1 MHLEGRDGRRDP
13 GAPEVELLQTS
24 GPPGLAELAAGKR
37 RPPRGAG
44 GADPSLSCPSGAAG
58 QSSWAPAGQEFA
70 SFLTKGRSHSPLPQ
84 MSSSRSKDSCFTENT
99 PLLRNSLQ
107 EKGSRCIPVYH
118 PEFITADESWEDG
131 SADWER
137 RYLLSREVS
146 GLSASASS
154 EKGDLL
160 DSPHVR
166 LRLSKLRCCVQW
178 LKVTGLFVFV
188 VLCSILFSLYPDQGK
203 LWQLLA
209 LSPLENYSV
218 NLSSHGDST
227 LLQVDLAGAL
237 VASGPSRSGR
247 EERLLVELTQADTSG
262 SRWRR
267 PQQVTHNWTVYLNP
281 RRSERSVMSRTFEV
295 LGRETVSISIRA
307 SLQQTQAVPLLM
319 AYQYLHA
326 SVEAQVT
333 IATAILA
340 GVYALIIFEIV
351 HRTLA
356 AMLGSLAALAA
367 LAVIGDRPSLTHV
380 VEWIDFETLALLFG
394 MMILVAIFSETGFF
408 DYCAVKAYRLSR
420 GRVWAMIIML
430 CLIAAILSAFLD
442 NVTTMLLFT
451 PVTIRL
457 CEVLNLDPRQVL
469 IAEVIF
475 TNIGGAATAIG
486 DPPNVIIVSNQ
497 ELRKMGLDF
506 AGFTA
511 HMFLGICLVL
521 LVSFPLLRLL
531 YWNRKLY
538 NKEPSEIVELKH
550 EIHVWRLT
558 AQRIS
563 PASREETAVR
573 RLLLGKVLAL
583 EHLLT
588 RRLHTFHRQISQ
600 EDKNWETNI
609 QELQKKHRISDGI
622 LLAKCL
628 TVLGFVI
635 FMFFLNSFVPGIH
648 LDLGWIAI
656 LGAIWLL
663 ILADIHDF
671 EIILHRVEWAT
682 LLFFAALFVLMEA
695 LAHLHL
701 IEYVGEQT
709 ALLIKMV
716 PEEQRL
722 MAAIVLVVWVSAL
735 ASSLIDNIPFTAT
748 MIPVLL
754 NLSRDPE
761 VGLPAPPLM
770 YALAFGAC
778 LGGNGTLIG
787 ASANVVCA
795 GIAEQHGY
803 GFSFMEFFSMLRKKV
818 EGVSGIGSCGGF
830 LTSLTSRRKPRNLT
844 VRVTVL
850 KDGVASV
857 RSFRGSDGSAVSS
870 SRAAVKM
877 TTK

>member
-1 MHLEGRDGRRDP
+1 MHLENKDSRLLS
-13 GAPEVELLQTS
+13 AVLEVELRQTS
-24 GPPGLAELAAGKR
+24 AASVPTSSDPGRLLTVRPTARSYQHSQADPHIPSAGQATGKSPCVPEHAELG
-37 RPPRGAG
+37 
-44 GADPSLSCPSGAAG
+44 SL
-58 QSSWAPAGQEFA
+58 
-70 SFLTKGRSHSPLPQ
+70 LMKGSA
-84 MSSSRSKDSCFTENT
+84 SSRDLCLKEDT
-99 PLLRNSLQ
+99 PLLWNVSQKKRSQ
-107 EKGSRCIPVYH
+107 FMPVHH
-118 PEFITADESWEDG
+118 PEFITTEDSWENG
-131 SADWER
+131 LTAWEQRCMLGKEVADMST
-137 RYLLSREVS
+137 LI
-146 GLSASASS
+146 SS
-154 EKGDLL
+154 EKGDLAG
-160 DSPHVR
+160 SVHIRVQVSR
-166 LRLSKLRCCVQW
+166 LGCCVRW
-178 LKVTGLFVFV
+178 MKVTGLFVFV
-188 VLCSILFSLYPDQGK
+188 VVCSILFSLYPDQEK
-203 LWQLLA
+203 FWQLLA
-209 LSPLENYSV
+209 VSPLENYSV
-218 NLSSHGDST
+218 SLSGHVDSIM
-227 LLQVDLAGAL
+227 LQLELAGPLMAG
-237 VASGPSRSGR
+237 GPSGTRK
-247 EERLLVELTQADTSG
+247 EEHIVVVVTQADPMG

-267 PQQVTHNWTVYLNP
+267 PQQVTHNWTVLLSP
-281 RRSERSVMSRTFEV
+281 RSEHVVVSRTFEIV
-295 LGRETVSISIRA
+295 SREAVSISIQA
-307 SLQQTQAVPLLM
+307 SLQQTRLVPLLL
-319 AYQYLHA
+319 AHQFLGA

-333 IATAILA
+333 IAVAILT
-340 GVYALIIFEIV
+340 GVYTLVIFEIV

-356 AMLGSLAALAA
+356 AMLGALAALAA
-367 LAVIGDRPSLTHV
+367 LAMVGDRPSLTHV

-408 DYCAVKAYRLSR
+408 DYCAVKAYQLSR
-420 GRVWAMIIML
+420 GRVWTMIIML

-497 ELRKMGLDF
+497 ELRKMGMDF
-506 AGFTA
+506 AGFTV
-511 HMFLGICLVL
+511 HMFLGICLIL
-521 LVSFPLLRLL
+521 LASFPLLRLL
-531 YWNRKLY
+531 YWNKKLY

-573 RLLLGKVLAL
+573 GLLLEKVLAL
-583 EHLLT
+583 EHLLAQ
-588 RRLHTFHRQISQ
+588 RLHSFHRQISQ

-609 QELQKKHRISDGI
+609 QELQRKHRISDKS
-622 LLAKCL
+622 LLVKCL
-628 TVLGFVI
+628 MVLGFVI
-635 FMFFLNSFVPGIH
+635 SMFFLNSFVPGIH

-663 ILADIHDF
+663 ILADTHDF

-701 IEYVGEQT
+701 VEYVGEQT

-716 PEEQRL
+716 PEDQRL
-722 MAAIVLVVWVSAL
+722 AAAIVLIVWVSAL

-754 NLSRDPE
+754 NLSQDPD
-761 VGLPAPPLM
+761 VSLPALPLM
-770 YALAFGAC
+770 YALALGAC

-803 GFSFMEFFSMLRKKV
+803 GFSFMEFFRLGFPMML
-818 EGVSGIGSCGGF
+818 VSCTIGMCYLLIAHVVVGW
-830 LTSLTSRRKPRNLT
+830 N
-844 VRVTVL
+844 
-850 KDGVASV
+850 
-857 RSFRGSDGSAVSS
+857 
-870 SRAAVKM
+870 
-877 TTK
+877 

>member
-1 MHLEGRDGRRDP
+1 MHLENKDG
-13 GAPEVELLQTS
+13 GLASGVLEMELHQTS
-24 GPPGLAELAAGKR
+24 VPTCAGLGRPELGGPATCNH
-37 RPPRGAG
+37 RPHQGVSRADPTDTCPG
-44 GADPSLSCPSGAAG
+44 GAARQSC
-58 QSSWAPAGQEFA
+58 WAPPDHGWS
-70 SFLTKGRSHSPLPQ
+70 SFLTEQRSPPLLTQ
-84 MSSSRSKDSCFTENT
+84 LFSSRSEDPCFTENT
-99 PLLRNSLQ
+99 PLLSNSSQ
-107 EKGSRCIPVYH
+107 RKGSGSMAVYP
-118 PEFITADESWEDG
+118 PELITDEESWEG
-131 SADWER
+131 SCAEWEGGS
-137 RYLLSREVS
+137 LPSSEWA
-146 GLSASASS
+146 GSASASS
-154 EKGDLL
+154 EKGQPLHNTHL
-160 DSPHVR
+160 G
-166 LRLSKLRCCVQW
+166 LRLSKLRSCLRW
-178 LKVTGLFVFV
+178 LKVTSLFVFV
-188 VLCSILFSLYPDQGK
+188 VACS
-203 LWQLLA
+203 
-209 LSPLENYSV
+209 
-218 NLSSHGDST
+218 
-227 LLQVDLAGAL
+227 
-237 VASGPSRSGR
+237 
-247 EERLLVELTQADTSG
+247 
-262 SRWRR
+262 
-267 PQQVTHNWTVYLNP
+267 VTYNWTVFLNP
-281 RRSERSVMSRTFEV
+281 RRSEHSVVSRTFGV
-295 LGRETVSISIRA
+295 LSRETVSISMRA
-307 SLQQTQAVPLLM
+307 SLQQTRVVPLLM
-319 AYQYLHA
+319 AHQYLRA
-326 SVEAQVT
+326 SVEVQV
-333 IATAILA
+333 AMAAAILT
-340 GVYALIIFEIV
+340 GVYVLIIFEIV

-356 AMLGSLAALAA
+356 AMLGSLAALAV
-367 LAVIGDRPSLTHV
+367 LAVIGDRPSLTQV

-408 DYCAVKAYRLSR
+408 DYCAVKAYQLSR
-420 GRVWAMIIML
+420 GRAGAMIAML
-430 CLIAAILSAFLD
+430 CLIAAVLSAFLD
-442 NVTTMLLFT
+442 NVTTSLLFT

-457 CEVLNLDPRQVL
+457 CEVLHLDPRQVL

-511 HMFLGICLVL
+511 HMFVGICFVL
-521 LVSFPLLRLL
+521 LFSFPLLTLL
-531 YWNRKLY
+531 YWNKKLH

-573 RLLLGKVLAL
+573 SLLLGKVLAL
-583 EHLLT
+583 ERLLAC
-588 RRLHTFHRQISQ
+588 RLHTFHRQISQ
-600 EDKNWETNI
+600 EDKNWETNL
-609 QELQKKHRISDGI
+609 QELQKKHRISDRT

-628 TVLGFVI
+628 MVLAFVI
-635 FMFFLNSFVPGIH
+635 FMFFLNSFVPGVH

-716 PEEQRL
+716 PEDQRL
-722 MAAIVLVVWVSAL
+722 VAALILVIWVSAI

-761 VGLPAPPLM
+761 VSLPAPPLM
-770 YALAFGAC
+770 YALALGAC

-803 GFSFMEFFSMLRKKV
+803 GFSFMDFFRLGFPVMV
-818 EGVSGIGSCGGF
+818 VSC
-830 LTSLTSRRKPRNLT
+830 T
-844 VRVTVL
+844 VGMCYL
-850 KDGVASV
+850 LVAHV
-857 RSFRGSDGSAVSS
+857 VMGWN
-870 SRAAVKM
+870 
-877 TTK
+877 

>member
-1 MHLEGRDGRRDP
+1 MHLENKDGRLTS
-13 GAPEVELLQTS
+13 GVLEMEIHQTS
-24 GPPGLAELAAGKR
+24 APMSAGLGGPGLVGLNTSNH
-37 RPPRGAG
+37 RPQQGDSK
-44 GADPSLSCPSGAAG
+44 ADSLNPYSSGAAG
-58 QSSWAPAGQEFA
+58 QSFWAPVDQNFG
-70 SFLTKGRSHSPLPQ
+70 SFLTKWRSHPPFPQ
-84 MSSSRSKDSCFTENT
+84 FFSSSSEDPCFTENT
-99 PLLRNSLQ
+99 PLLRNFSQ
-107 EKGSRCIPVYH
+107 EKGLRCVPVYH
-118 PEFITADESWEDG
+118 PEFITAEESWENS
-131 SADWER
+131 SAAWEGR
-137 RYLLSREVS
+137 SLLSRELVGSS
-146 GLSASASS
+146 GSASS
-154 EKGDLL
+154 EKGELL
-160 DSPHVR
+160 DSAHIGF
-166 LRLSKLRCCVQW
+166 RLSKLRCCVQW

-203 LWQLLA
+203 FWQLLA
-209 LSPLENYSV
+209 VSPLESYSV
-218 NLSSHGDST
+218 NLSSHADSM
-227 LLQVDLAGAL
+227 LLQVDLEGAL
-237 VASGPSRSGR
+237 VASGPSHLGR
-247 EERLLVELTQADTSG
+247 EEHVVVEVTQANAPG
-262 SRWRR
+262 SRRWR
-267 PQQVTHNWTVYLNP
+267 PQQVTHNWTVFLNP
-281 RRSERSVMSRTFEV
+281 SRSERTVLSRTFEV
-295 LGRETVSISIRA
+295 LSREPVSISIRA
-307 SLQQTQAVPLLM
+307 SLQQTQVVPLLM
-319 AYQYLHA
+319 AHQYLRT
-326 SVEAQVT
+326 SIEAQVT
-333 IATAILA
+333 MAAVILA
-340 GVYALIIFEIV
+340 GVYVLIIFEIV

-408 DYCAVKAYRLSR
+408 DYCAVKAYKLSR

-430 CLIAAILSAFLD
+430 CLIVAVLSAFLD
-442 NVTTMLLFT
+442 NVTTALLFT

-486 DPPNVIIVSNQ
+486 DPPNVIIVSNE

-511 HMFLGICLVL
+511 HMFAGICFVL
-521 LVSFPLLRLL
+521 LFSFPLLRLL
-531 YWNRKLY
+531 YWNKKLY

-558 AQRIS
+558 AQHIS

-573 RLLLGKVLAL
+573 GLLLGKVLAL
-583 EHLLT
+583 ERLLA
-588 RRLHTFHRQISQ
+588 RRLHSFHRQISQ

-609 QELQKKHRISDGI
+609 QELQRKHRISDRI

-635 FMFFLNSFVPGIH
+635 IMFFLNSFVPGVH
-648 LDLGWIAI
+648 LDI
-656 LGAIWLL
+656 
-663 ILADIHDF
+663 DYF
-671 EIILHRVEWAT
+671 VVVRVRVGKEFPDT
-682 LLFFAALFVLMEA
+682 KQNA

-716 PEEQRL
+716 PEDQRL
-722 MAAIVLVVWVSAL
+722 AAAIILVVWVSAI

-761 VGLPAPPLM
+761 VNLPVPPLM

-787 ASANVVCA
+787 ASANVVCS

-803 GFSFMEFFSMLRKKV
+803 GFSFMEFFRLGFPMMV
-818 EGVSGIGSCGGF
+818 VSCMVGMCYLLVAHVVIGW
-830 LTSLTSRRKPRNLT
+830 N
-844 VRVTVL
+844 
-850 KDGVASV
+850 
-857 RSFRGSDGSAVSS
+857 
-870 SRAAVKM
+870 
-877 TTK
+877 

>member
-1 MHLEGRDGRRDP
+1 MENHSTHLVP
-13 GAPEVELLQTS
+13 GFTLMTLFQHQQMWLFSQVHW
-24 GPPGLAELAAGKR
+24 GLAF
-37 RPPRGAG
+37 G
-44 GADPSLSCPSGAAG
+44 GPTQPLSGVLLGGEP
-58 QSSWAPAGQEFA
+58 
-70 SFLTKGRSHSPLPQ
+70 PLPMWSEEPRLHSAPGDLPFYQ
-84 MSSSRSKDSCFTENT
+84 STARSYSSLPQFSNSRSKDPCFTENT
-99 PLLRNSLQ
+99 PLLGNSSQ
-107 EKGSRCIPVYH
+107 EKGSWGMPICH
-118 PEFITADESWEDG
+118 PEFITAEESWGNSSAEWDGGSLLSKDLAGSSG
-131 SADWER
+131 SA
-137 RYLLSREVS
+137 SQ
-146 GLSASASS
+146 
-154 EKGDLL
+154 EKGELL
-160 DSPHVR
+160 DSAHIRSR
-166 LRLSKLRCCVQW
+166 LLKLRCCIRW
-178 LKVTGLFVFV
+178 LKVASLFVFV
-188 VLCSILFSLYPDQGK
+188 VVCSILFSLYPDQGK
-203 LWQLLA
+203 FWQLLA
-209 LSPLENYSV
+209 VSPLQSYSS
-218 NLSSHGDST
+218 NLTSHVDST
-227 LLQVDLAGAL
+227 LLQVDLEGAL
-237 VASGPSRSGR
+237 VASGPSHTGR
-247 EERLLVELTQADTSG
+247 EEHVVVEVTQADVPG
-262 SRWRR
+262 SRRRR
-267 PQQVTHNWTVYLNP
+267 PQQVTQNWTVFLNP
-281 RRSERSVMSRTFEV
+281 RRSERLVVSRTFEI
-295 LGRETVSISIRA
+295 LSRDTVSISIRA
-307 SLQQTQAVPLLM
+307 SVQQTQAVPLLM
-319 AYQYLHA
+319 AHQYLRA
-326 SVEAQVT
+326 SIEAQVI
-333 IATAILA
+333 IAVVILA
-340 GVYALIIFEIV
+340 GVYMLIIFEIV

-408 DYCAVKAYRLSR
+408 DYCAVKTYQLSR

-430 CLIAAILSAFLD
+430 CLIAAVLSAFLD
-442 NVTTMLLFT
+442 NVTTLLLFT

-511 HMFLGICLVL
+511 HMFVGICLIL
-521 LVSFPLLRLL
+521 LFSFPLLRLL
-531 YWNRKLY
+531 FWNKKLY
-538 NKEPSEIVELKH
+538 NREPSEIVELKH

-573 RLLLGKVLAL
+573 GLLLGKVQAL
-583 EHLLT
+583 EHLLA

-609 QELQKKHRISDGI
+609 QELQKKHRISDRI
-622 LLAKCL
+622 LLTKCL
-628 TVLGFVI
+628 MVLGFVI
-635 FMFFLNSFVPGIH
+635 FMFFLNSFVPGVH

-656 LGAIWLL
+656 MGAIWLL

-716 PEEQRL
+716 PEDRRL
-722 MAAIVLVVWVSAL
+722 TTAIILVVWVSAI

-754 NLSRDPE
+754 NLSQDPE
-761 VGLPAPPLM
+761 VSLPAPPLM
-770 YALAFGAC
+770 YALALGAC

-787 ASANVVCA
+787 ASSNVVCA

-803 GFSFMEFFSMLRKKV
+803 GFSFMEFFRLGFPMMV
-818 EGVSGIGSCGGF
+818 VSC
-830 LTSLTSRRKPRNLT
+830 T
-844 VRVTVL
+844 VGMCYL
-850 KDGVASV
+850 LVAHV
-857 RSFRGSDGSAVSS
+857 VMGWN
-870 SRAAVKM
+870 
-877 TTK
+877 

>member
-1 MHLEGRDGRRDP
+1 MRLESKDGQLAS
-13 GAPEVELLQTS
+13 GVLEMEIHQTS
-24 GPPGLAELAAGKR
+24 APASAGRGGPGLVGPDTSNR
-37 RPPRGAG
+37 RPQRGVRQ
-44 GADPSLSCPSGAAG
+44 ADPLGPHPWGAAG
-58 QSSWAPAGQEFA
+58 RSCWAAVDPDLG
-70 SFLTKGRSHSPLPQ
+70 SFLTEQRSRSPLPPFF
-84 MSSSRSKDSCFTENT
+84 STRSKDPCFTENT
-99 PLLRNSLQ
+99 PLLRNFSQ
-107 EKGSRCIPVYH
+107 EKGPRRMPVCH
-118 PEFITADESWEDG
+118 PESITAEESWESSSAEWEGESLLAGSSG
-131 SADWER
+131 SA
-137 RYLLSREVS
+137 SP
-146 GLSASASS
+146 
-154 EKGDLL
+154 EKGEFL
-160 DSPHVR
+160 DSTPIR
-166 LRLSKLRCCVQW
+166 FRRLSKLRCCVRW
-178 LKVTGLFVFV
+178 LKVSGLFVFV
-188 VLCSILFSLYPDQGK
+188 VLCTVLFSLYPDQGK
-203 LWQLLA
+203 SWQLLA
-209 LSPLENYSV
+209 VSPLESYSV
-218 NLSSHGDST
+218 NLSSHADST

-237 VASGPSRSGR
+237 VASSPTHLER
-247 EERLLVELTQADTSG
+247 EEHLAVEVTQANAPG
-262 SRWRR
+262 SRRR
-267 PQQVTHNWTVYLNP
+267 WPQQVTHNWTVFLNL
-281 RRSERSVMSRTFEV
+281 RRSERVVVSRTFEV
-295 LGRETVSISIRA
+295 LSREPVFISVRV
-307 SLQQTQAVPLLM
+307 SLQQTQMVPLLM
-319 AYQYLHA
+319 AHQYLRA

-333 IATAILA
+333 IAAVILTA
-340 GVYALIIFEIV
+340 VYVLIIFEIV

-430 CLIAAILSAFLD
+430 CLIAAVLSAFLD
-442 NVTTMLLFT
+442 NVTTALLFT

-511 HMFLGICLVL
+511 HMFAGICFVL
-521 LVSFPLLRLL
+521 LFSFPLLRLL
-531 YWNRKLY
+531 YWNKKLY

-573 RLLLGKVLAL
+573 GLLLEKVLSLERLLA
-583 EHLLT
+583 
-588 RRLHTFHRQISQ
+588 RRLHSFHRQISQ

-609 QELQKKHRISDGI
+609 QELQKKHGISDRT

-628 TVLGFVI
+628 TVLGLVI
-635 FMFFLNSFVPGIH
+635 CMCFLNSFVPGVH
-648 LDLGWIAI
+648 LDLGWIAV

-682 LLFFAALFVLMEA
+682 LLFFAALFVLME
-695 LAHLHL
+695 
-701 IEYVGEQT
+701 
-709 ALLIKMV
+709 
-716 PEEQRL
+716 
-722 MAAIVLVVWVSAL
+722 
-735 ASSLIDNIPFTAT
+735 
-748 MIPVLL
+748 IPVLL
-754 NLSRDPE
+754 NLSQDPE
-761 VGLPAPPLM
+761 VSLPAPPLM
-770 YALAFGAC
+770 YALALGAC

-803 GFSFMEFFSMLRKKV
+803 GFSFMEFFRLGFPMMV
-818 EGVSGIGSCGGF
+818 VSC
-830 LTSLTSRRKPRNLT
+830 T
-844 VRVTVL
+844 VGMCYLLITHVVM
-850 KDGVASV
+850 GWN
-857 RSFRGSDGSAVSS
+857 
-870 SRAAVKM
+870 
-877 TTK
+877 

>member
-1 MHLEGRDGRRDP
+1 MHLENKDG
-13 GAPEVELLQTS
+13 GLTS
-24 GPPGLAELAAGKR
+24 GVLEMELHQSSAPMCAGLGRPGLVVPATSNR
-37 RPPRGAG
+37 RLLKGVNRV
-44 GADPSLSCPSGAAG
+44 DPTSPYSSRATG
-58 QSSWAPAGQEFA
+58 QSCLA
-70 SFLTKGRSHSPLPQ
+70 SVDQDFGSFFTEQRSYSSLPQ
-84 MSSSRSKDSCFTENT
+84 FSNSRSKDPCFTENT
-99 PLLRNSLQ
+99 PLLGNSSQ
-107 EKGSRCIPVYH
+107 EKGSWGMPICH
-118 PEFITADESWEDG
+118 PEFITAEESWGNSSAEWDGGSLLSKDLAGSSG
-131 SADWER
+131 SA
-137 RYLLSREVS
+137 SQ
-146 GLSASASS
+146 
-154 EKGDLL
+154 EKGELL
-160 DSPHVR
+160 DSAHIRSR
-166 LRLSKLRCCVQW
+166 LLKLRCCIRW
-178 LKVTGLFVFV
+178 LKVASLFVFV
-188 VLCSILFSLYPDQGK
+188 VVCSILFSLYPDQGK
-203 LWQLLA
+203 FWQLLA
-209 LSPLENYSV
+209 VSPLQSYSS
-218 NLSSHGDST
+218 NLTSHVDST
-227 LLQVDLAGAL
+227 LLQVDLEGAL
-237 VASGPSRSGR
+237 VASGPSHTGR
-247 EERLLVELTQADTSG
+247 EEHVVVEVTQADVPG
-262 SRWRR
+262 SRRRR
-267 PQQVTHNWTVYLNP
+267 PQQVTQNWTVFLNP
-281 RRSERSVMSRTFEV
+281 RRSERLVVSRTFEI
-295 LGRETVSISIRA
+295 LSRDTVSISIRA
-307 SLQQTQAVPLLM
+307 SVQQTQAVPLLM
-319 AYQYLHA
+319 AHQYLRA
-326 SVEAQVT
+326 SIEAQVI
-333 IATAILA
+333 IAVVILA
-340 GVYALIIFEIV
+340 GVYMLIIFEIV

-408 DYCAVKAYRLSR
+408 DYCAVKTYQLSR

-430 CLIAAILSAFLD
+430 CLIAAVLSAFLD
-442 NVTTMLLFT
+442 NVTTLLLFT

-511 HMFLGICLVL
+511 HMFVGICLIL
-521 LVSFPLLRLL
+521 LFSFPLLRLL
-531 YWNRKLY
+531 FWNKKLY
-538 NKEPSEIVELKH
+538 NREPSEIVELKH

-573 RLLLGKVLAL
+573 GLLLGKVQAL
-583 EHLLT
+583 EHLLA

-609 QELQKKHRISDGI
+609 QELQKKHRISDRI
-622 LLAKCL
+622 LLTKCL
-628 TVLGFVI
+628 MVLGFVI
-635 FMFFLNSFVPGIH
+635 FMFFLNSFVPGVH

-656 LGAIWLL
+656 MGAIWLL

-716 PEEQRL
+716 PEDRRL
-722 MAAIVLVVWVSAL
+722 TTAIILVVWVSAI

-754 NLSRDPE
+754 NLSQDPE
-761 VGLPAPPLM
+761 VSLPAPPLM
-770 YALAFGAC
+770 YALALGAC

-787 ASANVVCA
+787 ASSNVVCA

-803 GFSFMEFFSMLRKKV
+803 GFSFMEFFRLGFPMMV
-818 EGVSGIGSCGGF
+818 VSC
-830 LTSLTSRRKPRNLT
+830 T
-844 VRVTVL
+844 VGMCYL
-850 KDGVASV
+850 LVAHV
-857 RSFRGSDGSAVSS
+857 VMGWN
-870 SRAAVKM
+870 
-877 TTK
+877 